1 MPVDQKQ
8 LHLIRVAKARAD
20 SPVFRQFSAQ
30 RSTIAFRLVS
40 RYVTGMPEWILRVQ
54 GKEYGPADFK
64 TLREW
69 KSEGRVIAT
78 NPARQTDVEAWT
90 SAGDIPGLFERAALA
105 AASAAKPPQQKP
117 RPATKILRGTF
128 RIYGKGFIQFCCLA
142 LLMILP
148 PVCGQLTTMFLEAS
162 PDIDVDLRAALV
174 AGFDLCM
181 LVLYLV
187 LWPIYIAG
195 IQILTAQRAA
205 GRRLGFVSLLNE
217 AVKLI
222 TLSGPSLIS
231 FFLALLV
238 LAFQVWMTGR
248 LFVNFLF
255 WQQCIV
261 LDGLSAPDALRESK
275 RLARSGHHLPW
286 YRRPLWRGV
295 VIASVWFAFVLL
307 INIGPVWPA
316 LRQQFH
322 ELSATQDLQALVQS
336 MKASA
341 KTESFNLITFGAGML
356 QAILR
361 PLLGIAFVLLYGNA
375 KNIAAD
381 EPGKTED

>member
-1 MPVDQKQ
+1 
-8 LHLIRVAKARAD
+8 
-20 SPVFRQFSAQ
+20 
-30 RSTIAFRLVS
+30 
-40 RYVTGMPEWILRVQ
+40 
-54 GKEYGPADFK
+54 
-64 TLREW
+64 
-69 KSEGRVIAT
+69 
-78 NPARQTDVEAWT
+78 
-90 SAGDIPGLFERAALA
+90 
-105 AASAAKPPQQKP
+105 
-117 RPATKILRGTF
+117 
-128 RIYGKGFIQFCCLA
+128 
-142 LLMILP
+142 MILP

-195 IQILTAQRAA
+195 IQILTVQRAA
-205 GRRLGFVSLLNE
+205 GRRLGFCQFAQRSREILAARHSGLRLFVYLSYVFWTLLP
-217 AVKLI
+217 I
-222 TLSGPSLIS
+222 TIILGIALSGPNLIS

-261 LDGLSAPDALRESK
+261 LDGMSAPDALRESK

-307 INIGPVWPA
+307 INIGPAWPA
-316 LRQQFH
+316 LRQQLH

-341 KTESFNLITFGAGML
+341 KTEGF
-356 QAILR
+356 
-361 PLLGIAFVLLYGNA
+361 
-375 KNIAAD
+375 
-381 EPGKTED
+381 